1 MPDLKHPPP
10 LERLTQYEA
19 VGLFVERA
27 QAVKPDFEVTNES
40 APAVAEI
47 CVRLDGL
54 PLAIE
59 LAAARITMLPPKA
72 MLKRLTSRLK
82 LLTGGTRDLP
92 ERQRTLRATIEWSY
106 ALLEESEQVLFGRL
120 AVFSGGRILQA
131 IEAICHAEGDLPV
144 DSFEGVSS
152 LVDRSLIR

>member
-1 MPDLKHPPP
+1 MPDLERPPP

-27 QAVKPDFEVTNES
+27 RAVRPEFKVTNES

-72 MLKRLTSRLK
+72 MLQRLSSRLK
-82 LLTGGTRDLP
+82 LLTGGARDLP
-92 ERQRTLRATIEWSY
+92 ERQRTLRATIEWSF
-106 ALLEESEQVLFGRL
+106 ALLDEGEQLLFARL
-120 AVFSGGRILQA
+120 AVFSGGARLRQ
-131 IEAICHAEGDLPV
+131 
-144 DSFEGVSS
+144 
-152 LVDRSLIR
+152 